1 MLVKDLLH
9 KDANNLNLFRLILAS
24 MVIYGHAPCFINAT
38 GRTDFI
44 ANLVHFTYS
53 GNLAVIMFFF
63 ISGILITNS
72 LLVKQNWKSFILARL
87 FRLIPGLIFVS
98 AVIGIIC
105 FYFTESNFITHL
117 KIIWEYMYKNALL
130 NIQFEMQG
138 VNFLHDAH
146 PLGGRYAAAINGS
159 LWTIP
164 IEFKMYLMILSVWF
178 ISKSIYPKLMPVLMI
193 IGLLSPIIFIE
204 PLLGDG
210 EVKFLIPSFMLGA
223 LYAYYKDKINLN
235 WQVAIGLFLLT
246 NIVAGLIIKSWL
258 YVVAFNTTMIWL
270 SGTKLL
276 TSFRIKHDISY
287 GVYLWGWPIE
297 QLVGYFMPW
306 LHYWYFILVSIA
318 LTFVVAYISCRLIE
332 EPSMNICKKI
342 HKYEVLHVR

>member
-1 MLVKDLLH
+1 MKMDDYLKRGN
-9 KDANNLNLFRLILAS
+9 NNLDIIRLLLAS
-24 MVIYGHAPCFINAT
+24 MVIYGHAPCFIDAT
-38 GRTDFI
+38 GRVDFI

-63 ISGILITNS
+63 ISGILVTNS
-72 LLVKQNWKSFILARL
+72 LLVKKNWKIFLLTRL

-98 AVIGIIC
+98 LIMGLISFA
-105 FYFTESNFITHL
+105 FTEHSFVNYVKL
-117 KIIWEYMYKNALL
+117 MLDYVYKNTLL
-130 NIQFEMQG
+130 NIQFTIDG
-138 VNFLHDAH
+138 VSFLHNEH
-146 PLGGRYAAAINGS
+146 PLDGRFAESINGS

-164 IEFKMYLMILSVWF
+164 IEFRMYLMILSIWF
-178 ISKSIYPKLMPVLMI
+178 ISKSIYSKLMPILMI

-210 EVKFLIPSFMLGA
+210 EVRFLIPSFMLGA
-223 LYAYYKDKINLN
+223 LYAYYKDTINLN

-246 NIVAGLIIKSWL
+246 NIVEGPIIKSWL
-258 YVVAFNTTMIWL
+258 YVVAFNTTMIWV

-276 TSFRIKHDISY
+276 TYFKIKHDISY

-306 LHYWYFILVSIA
+306 LHYWYFIVVSIA

-342 HKYEVLHVR
+342 NKYEVLHVH